1 MADEN
6 SDVDPLTLIRVI
18 GGEPT
23 SEEVAAAT
31 AVVAGMLRE
40 GGLVDAPVP
49 TDRWMVSARAGRDEL
64 HRGTQKW
71 DEFKSQ

>member
-1 MADEN
+1 MTDEIP
-6 SDVDPLTLIRVI
+6 DVDPLTLIHVT

-23 SEEVAAAT
+23 AEEVAAAT
-31 AVVAGMLRE
+31 AVVSGMLRE
-40 GGLVDAPVP
+40 GGLVDVPVA

-71 DEFKSQ
+71 DEFTGQ

>member
-6 SDVDPLTLIRVI
+6 SDVDPLTLIRVT

-71 DEFKSQ
+71 DEFTGQ